1 METET
6 RKAKVPAKT
15 YQVRKFGFN
24 PSKRLDEVLD
34 VPDGEVVEVD
44 RLERPDLLPEQLI
57 RLESFALKIV
67 ALG

>member
-6 RKAKVPAKT
+6 RKTEVPAKT

-24 PSKRLDEVLD
+24 PSKRVDEVLD
-34 VPDGEVVEVD
+34 VPDGELVEVD